1 MAALYYEDLSRQRP
15 HSPSLCNKDELRASF
30 ALAMSTMYQQEVPL
44 YGTLIS
50 VTRRVNRAVAESEDF
65 IMAERLDLERHGA
78 IRLGTPS
85 ELRTVR
91 RIFALIGLYPVDYY
105 DLALAG
111 LPMHATAFRPVDFRA
126 LSKNPFRVFTT
137 LLRPELLEEEAREL
151 ALSLLSQRNIF
162 TAELLHLIEV
172 GEGQGGFTEEQG
184 ESFILEALKTFQW
197 QSVAAATR
205 EEYLRLRDEHPI
217 IADIACFNSAHI
229 NHLTPRVLDIV
240 EAERQMR
247 AEGLNVKSKIEGPP
261 PRHQPILLRQTSFLA
276 LQEEISFPTYG
287 SDTLVEGSHK
297 ARFGEIEQR
306 GAAVTA
312 KGRTLYD
319 SLLQKALEESQNDRA
334 SEAALAKVFD
344 AYPDNLEDL
353 LRKGLIFCTFHC
365 TEKGSKSQE
374 HSSDRVQKLSAL
386 IAAGLVEARPIVYED
401 FLPFSAAG
409 IFRSNLHGSAS
420 SDGVSSFEPLP
431 DRTGFEDALGC
442 SLNDS
447 ERLYAAEQARSL
459 EVCASGLGLQCIIVD
474 TGADD

>member
-1 MAALYYEDLSRQRP
+1 MTALCYEAASGQRSDSLTLCSKDDLRT
-15 HSPSLCNKDELRASF
+15 SF
-30 ALAMSTMYQQEVPL
+30 ALAMSAMYQQEVPL
-44 YGTLIS
+44 YRTLIN
-50 VTRRVNRAVAESEDF
+50 VTRHVNRAVAASEDF

-78 IRLGTPS
+78 IRLGTPF

-105 DLALAG
+105 DLAVAG
-111 LPMHATAFRPVDFRA
+111 LPMHATAFRPIDSKA

-137 LLRPELLEEEAREL
+137 LLRPELLEDEAREL
-151 ALSLLSQRNIF
+151 ALSLLSRRNIF

-184 ESFILEALKTFQW
+184 ECFILEALKTFQW
-197 QSVAAATR
+197 QSIAAATR

-240 EAERQMR
+240 EAEKQMK

-261 PRHQPILLRQTSFLA
+261 PRQQPILLRQTSFLA
-276 LQEEISFPTYG
+276 LQEEISFPTYD
-287 SDTLVEGSHK
+287 SDTLLEGSHK

-312 KGRTLYD
+312 KGRVLYD
-319 SLLQKALEESQNDRA
+319 ALLQKALQESEGD
-334 SEAALAKVFD
+334 SKFEAVLAGVFE
-344 AYPDNLEDL
+344 AYPDGIEDL
-353 LRKGLIFCTFHC
+353 VLGGLIFCIFHC
-365 TEKGSKSQE
+365 TVKASERRE
-374 HSSDRVQKLSAL
+374 NSSNHVEKLSVL
-386 IAAGLVEARPIVYED
+386 FAAGLVEAHPIVYED

-420 SDGVSSFEPLP
+420 SDGGSSFEPFP
-431 DRTGFEDALGC
+431 DRRGFEDALGC
-442 SLNDS
+442 NMNDS
-447 ERLYAAEQARSL
+447 ERLYAEVQARSL
-459 EVCASGLGLQCIIVD
+459 AACASELGLEGIIVD
-474 TGADD
+474 TGAED